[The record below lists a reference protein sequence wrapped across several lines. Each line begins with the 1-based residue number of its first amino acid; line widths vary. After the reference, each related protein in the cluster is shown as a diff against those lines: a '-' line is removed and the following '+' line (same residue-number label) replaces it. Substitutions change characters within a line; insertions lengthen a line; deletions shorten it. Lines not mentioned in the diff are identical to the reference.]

1 MSDGKPS
8 EEIFEEYK
16 KGDDIPLFS
25 YGVLAGLFNLVFA
38 VFLLAA
44 KIIGRPI
51 PERIDAK
58 DIALLGIA
66 THKLSLVGAQDAIT
80 SPLRAPF
87 TELREKDSPKKVD
100 EKPRGGGLRR
110 SVGELLTCKF
120 CLSVW
125 LASFFT
131 YGLVLV
137 PRITRLVA
145 AVFAVVTVS
154 DHLHQA
160 YKVLM
165 NRA

>member
-1 MSDGKPS
+1 MGDGKPS

-16 KGDDIPLFS
+16 KGEDIPLFS
-25 YGVLAGLFNLVFA
+25 YGVLAGVFNLVFA
-38 VFLLAA
+38 VFLLVAR
-44 KIIGRPI
+44 ITGRPI
-51 PERIDAK
+51 PERVGAK

-66 THKLSLVGAQDAIT
+66 THKLSLVGSQDAIT

-87 TELREKDSPKKVD
+87 TELREKESPKKVD
-100 EKPRGGGLRR
+100 EEPRGGGLRR
-110 SVGELLTCKF
+110 SLGELLTCKF

-145 AVFAVVTVS
+145 AVFAIVTVS

-160 YKVLM
+160 YKALM

>member
-8 EEIFEEYK
+8 GDIFEGYK
-16 KGDDIPLFS
+16 NGEDVPLFS
-25 YGVLAGLFNLVFA
+25 YGVLAGVFNLVFFL
-38 VFLLAA
+38 FLLVARA
-44 KIIGRPI
+44 TGRSI
-51 PERIDAK
+51 PERVSAE
-58 DIALLGIA
+58 DIALLGVA
-66 THKLSLVGAQDAIT
+66 THKLSLMGAQDAVT

-87 TELREKDSPKKVD
+87 TELKDKESPKKLD
-100 EKPRGGGLRR
+100 EKPRGEGLRR
-110 SVGELLTCKF
+110 SVGELVTCKF

-137 PRITRLVA
+137 PRVTRLVA

-160 YKVLM
+160 YKALM
-165 NRA
+165 NRT

>member
-8 EEIFEEYK
+8 EEIFQEYK
-16 KGDDIPLFS
+16 KGEDIPLIS
-25 YGVLAGLFNLVFA
+25 YGVLAGVFNLVFA
-38 VFLLAA
+38 VFLLVARVT
-44 KIIGRPI
+44 GRPI
-51 PERIDAK
+51 PERVDAK
-58 DIALLGIA
+58 DIALLGMA
-66 THKLSLVGAQDAIT
+66 THKLSLMGSQDAIT

-87 TELREKDSPKKVD
+87 TELREKESPKKVD
-100 EKPRGGGLRR
+100 EKPRGEGLRR

-154 DHLHQA
+154 DHLHQT
-160 YKVLM
+160 YKALM

>member
-8 EEIFEEYK
+8 EEIFDEYK
-16 KGDDIPLFS
+16 KGEDIPLLS
-25 YGVLAGLFNLVFA
+25 YGVLAGVFNLVFA
-38 VFLLAA
+38 VFVLAA
-44 KIIGRPI
+44 RITGRPI
-51 PERIDAK
+51 PERVDAK

-66 THKLSLVGAQDAIT
+66 THKLSLMGSQDAIT

-87 TELREKDSPKKVD
+87 TELSEKQSPKKVD

-131 YGLVLV
+131 YALVLV

-145 AVFAVVTVS
+145 TVFAVVTVS

-160 YKVLM
+160 YKALM